1 MMKKIRLLHCHP
13 SEAMAAIFVMPLIE
27 SERSQ
32 GYESRLI
39 TSSGSAEPA
48 GGITLPFDLNFKNL
62 FFLPFTF
69 IRLCIFLA
77 FYRPSLLVSHNF
89 KSSLLPLLAARVL
102 KIPSRI
108 YFNHG
113 VPYLAYGGWKRKLFK
128 LIEAVNM
135 RLATEVLTVSQDMV
149 LALSEVYKNRKLS
162 LIANGSACGLDLSG
176 YGKAHYDRQEFC
188 DAYEVSFK
196 DHIIA
201 YVGRPE
207 RRKGFLV
214 ALDIWLRFFQDQDDF
229 KLFLCGPTEV
239 DVLNALG
246 LIPKNIHC
254 LGFVNCIP
262 EVLANS
268 DYLILPSFHEG
279 LSYAVLE
286 AMASECIVI
295 ANDIDGI
302 RNIIEDGVNGFLVEN
317 NAVEKYFDL
326 VLFIQNQSE
335 EFRRKI
341 RVAGAETSEKFSR
354 DLFLDSYQNYLEDIL
369 LRDSV
374 KL

>member
-13 SEAMAAIFVMPLIE
+13 SEAMAKIFVMPLIE
-27 SERSQ
+27 WERSQ

-39 TSSGSAEPA
+39 TSIRSEESL
-48 GGITLPFDLNFKNL
+48 GGATLPFDLNFKNL
-62 FFLPFTF
+62 FILPFTF
-69 IRLCIFLA
+69 IRLCIFFAL
-77 FYRPSLLVSHNF
+77 YRPNLLVSHNF

-113 VPYLAYGGWKRKLFK
+113 VPYLAYAGWKRRFFM
-128 LIEAVNM
+128 LIESVNM
-135 RLATEVLTVSQDMV
+135 RLATEVLTVSKDMMQ
-149 LALSEVYKNRKLS
+149 ALTEVYKNRRLS
-162 LIANGSACGLDLSG
+162 LIANGSACGLDLSR
-176 YGKAHYDRQEFC
+176 YGDAYYDRQKFC
-188 DAYEVSFK
+188 DAYGVSSK
-196 DHIIA
+196 DHIIT

-214 ALDIWLRFFQDQDDF
+214 ILDIWLRFFQDQDDC

-239 DVLNALG
+239 DVLSALG
-246 LIPKNIHC
+246 CMPKNIHC

-262 EVLANS
+262 EILANS
-268 DYLILPSFHEG
+268 NYLILPSFHEG

-286 AMASECIVI
+286 AMASQCIVI

-317 NAVEKYFDL
+317 NAAEKYADL
-326 VLFIQNQSE
+326 VLHIKNQSE

-341 RVAGAETSEKFSR
+341 RMAGVETSEMFSR
-354 DLFLDSYQNYLEDIL
+354 DLFLDSYQKYLEGIL
-369 LRDSV
+369 H
-374 KL
+374 